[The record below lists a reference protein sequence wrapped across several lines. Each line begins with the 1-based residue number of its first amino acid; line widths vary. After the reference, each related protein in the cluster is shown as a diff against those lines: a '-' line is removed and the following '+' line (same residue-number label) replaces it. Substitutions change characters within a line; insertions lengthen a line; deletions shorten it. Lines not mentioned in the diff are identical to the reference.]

1 MRLGLRISLLA
12 IGLASLLG
20 AGHASAGS
28 LIEFSNVS
36 EQAPKLVGY
45 LARPDRGLS
54 ALLGSGGGRPNANRY
69 PAVVVLHGCS
79 GISSH
84 SAAIA
89 DRLGSW
95 GYVALAIDSLGPR
108 GIADRCTSPGYPE
121 QAFDAYAALRYLAQ
135 QFFVDA
141 TRIAV
146 LGQSMGGIAALYAVD
161 RDMAAQYFTERFQAA
176 IAYYPACLLPKV
188 SLTAPTLILVG
199 ESDNWTPAER
209 CREMIAH
216 AQPDSAPIALHVY
229 PDTYHAFDVT
239 ALRPGRRA
247 FGHLVEYNE
256 PAAKDAEERTRA
268 FLAAH
273 LAETSPAVGNKR

>member
-1 MRLGLRISLLA
+1 MIPGGARICESGWMRKGIQVRLCPGRRERLEAIVGRGSSSQKQKSEALHLDCRSRRDHREGPARETGVKHFWRGPMRLGLRIPLLA

-20 AGHASAGS
+20 TRHASAGS

-108 GIADRCTSPGYPE
+108 GVADRCTSPGYQE
-121 QAFDAYAALRYLAQ
+121 QAFDAYAALRYLGQ

-146 LGQSMGGIAALYAVD
+146 LGNSMGGI
-161 RDMAAQYFTERFQAA
+161 
-176 IAYYPACLLPKV
+176 
-188 SLTAPTLILVG
+188 
-199 ESDNWTPAER
+199 
-209 CREMIAH
+209 
-216 AQPDSAPIALHVY
+216 
-229 PDTYHAFDVT
+229 
-239 ALRPGRRA
+239 
-247 FGHLVEYNE
+247 
-256 PAAKDAEERTRA
+256 
-268 FLAAH
+268 
-273 LAETSPAVGNKR
+273 

>member
-1 MRLGLRISLLA
+1 
-12 IGLASLLG
+12 
-20 AGHASAGS
+20 
-28 LIEFSNVS
+28 
-36 EQAPKLVGY
+36 
-45 LARPDRGLS
+45 
-54 ALLGSGGGRPNANRY
+54 
-69 PAVVVLHGCS
+69 VLHGCS

-108 GIADRCTSPGYPE
+108 GVADRCTSPGYPE

-188 SLTAPTLILVG
+188 SLTAPTLILAG
-199 ESDNWTPAER
+199 ESDDWTPAER
-209 CREMIAH
+209 CREMVAH

-229 PDTYHAFDVT
+229 LDTYHAFDVT
-239 ALRPGRRA
+239 ALQPGRRA

-256 PAAKDAEERTRA
+256 PAAKDAEEKTRA

-273 LAETSPAVGNKR
+273 LAATSPVVGNKR